1 MMNELLHRISRLPPF
16 GFAAF
21 VWRRFQKVRLMQV
34 ASSLTF
40 TTLLALVPLLT
51 VTLVVLTA
59 LPDFSGF

>member
-1 MMNELLHRISRLPPF
+1 MNELLHRISRLPPF

-40 TTLLALVPLLT
+40 TTLLALVPC
-51 VTLVVLTA
+51 
-59 LPDFSGF
+59 